1 MPNFWLDRQLD
12 KLSDKAVAQG
22 VESLIKKF
30 DLYDKMIDWHRDLH
44 LQDIYLHIETT
55 PMDGVVSVDTLYSS
69 FPKPATGKLLKFE
82 RGSKA
87 KDVLLHLLLE
97 HYSALGFD

>member
-1 MPNFWLDRQLD
+1 MPNYWLDKQLQ
-12 KLSDKAVAQG
+12 KLSDQKLAAGIEGLMQR
-22 VESLIKKF
+22 F
-30 DLYDKMIDWHRDLH
+30 DLYDKMIDWNTDLM

-97 HYSALGFD
+97 HYLALGFD